1 LTVNLTIAAAIEWLP
16 SFMHEF
22 SQIAAQDHLTLEQ
35 ISTKT
40 VDAGFQVHRQLGPG
54 LLESVYERCM
64 AIELQERGLSVEC
77 QLEVP
82 VFYKGQAVGIGYR
95 TDIRVNSRLIIE
107 IKSVQEILPVHQAQ
121 LITYLKL
128 SRCRVG
134 FLMNFN
140 AALFKHGV
148 RRIAL

>member
-1 LTVNLTIAAAIEWLP
+1 MRENNEVAAHDRL
-16 SFMHEF
+16 M
-22 SQIAAQDHLTLEQ
+22 LEQ
-35 ISTKT
+35 IASKT
-40 VDAGFQVHRQLGPG
+40 VDAGYQVHRLLGPG

-64 AIELQERGLSVEC
+64 AIELQEGGLTVER
-77 QLEVP
+77 QAEVP
-82 VFYKGQAVGIGYR
+82 VFFKGQAVGVGYR
-95 TDIRVNSRLIIE
+95 IDIRVNSQLIIE

-128 SRCRVG
+128 SGCRVG

-140 AALFKHGV
+140 AALFKHGI

>member
-1 LTVNLTIAAAIEWLP
+1 MVRFIMREHTEVAA
-16 SFMHEF
+16 H
-22 SQIAAQDHLTLEQ
+22 DRLTLEQ
-35 ISTKT
+35 IASAT

-54 LLESVYERCM
+54 LLENVYERCL
-64 AIELQERGLSVEC
+64 AIELQGRGLSVEC
-77 QLEVP
+77 QVEVP
-82 VFYKGQAVGIGYR
+82 VFYNGQAVGIGYR

-128 SRCRVG
+128 SGCRVG

-140 AALFKHGV
+140 TGLFKHGV